1 MAKQKAYHKGTNI
14 EVQPGETIKDFR
26 GNQCVFEGVVREGG
40 PGYSAK
46 VLTKGSWA
54 KYAEAFPGI
63 EVR

>member
-1 MAKQKAYHKGTNI
+1 MATQKAYHKGTDV
-14 EVQPGETIKDFR
+14 EVLLGGIIKDFR
-26 GNQCVFEGVVREGG
+26 GNECVFEGVVRDAG